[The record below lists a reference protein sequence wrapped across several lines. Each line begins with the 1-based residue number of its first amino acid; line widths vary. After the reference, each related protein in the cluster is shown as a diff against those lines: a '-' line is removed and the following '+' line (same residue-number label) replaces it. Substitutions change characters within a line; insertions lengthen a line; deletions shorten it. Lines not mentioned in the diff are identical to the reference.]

1 MRLHFDA
8 LAYCFIYFLQTAAS
22 THGRF
27 AARDAPFDQVR
38 EIPDRSHQAADEAE
52 PEKYFHESTFSKHY
66 DGRFA
71 DKQLN
76 YNERR
81 SSLTALMQTYVST
94 MNDIGA
100 ETWIMHGS
108 LLGWYWSRKTLPC
121 DLDIDV
127 MVSEQSIHHLA
138 NYYNMTVHT
147 FSLTSNTEDGENRS
161 SSYMLEIN
169 PHYTNSTL
177 DSVNKIDARWIDTST
192 GVFIDITTLRRNS
205 TAQALG
211 FPDAMMVKDT
221 HHYNYD
227 DIFPLRHSIF
237 EGYPVQIPYAYAELL
252 MEEYGAKALS
262 EVYFQNH
269 RFDPGRGEWVALSCK
284 DFGTCGNYRNPVD
297 GVNLPVSSGKRDQDE
312 AAALSQLG
320 AAEHAEPSSGAQM
333 GDSLPLSRLID
344 QRPRS
349 SRRWQA

>member
-1 MRLHFDA
+1 MRLHFGVLSCYLLSLQRTVA
-8 LAYCFIYFLQTAAS
+8 SSNGRLAT
-22 THGRF
+22 
-27 AARDAPFDQVR
+27 RDAPFDQVR
-38 EIPDRSHQAADEAE
+38 EIPDRSHQDADEDE
-52 PEKYFHESTFSKHY
+52 PEKYFHESTFSQHY

-76 YNERR
+76 YDERR

-108 LLGWYWSRKTLPC
+108 LLGWYWSRKTLPW

-177 DSVNKIDARWIDTST
+177 DSASSSTSRLSAAT
-192 GVFIDITTLRRNS
+192 PQPKPSATQT
-205 TAQALG
+205 
-211 FPDAMMVKDT
+211 PCVKDT

-227 DIFPLRHSIF
+227 DIFPLRHSTF

-262 EVYFQNH
+262 DVYFQNH
-269 RFDPGRGEWVALSCK
+269 RFDLGRGEWVALSCE
-284 DFGTCGNYRNPVD
+284 DFGTCENFRIPVD
-297 GVNLPVSSGKRDQDE
+297 GVNLPASSGERDEDE
-312 AAALSQLG
+312 DAAPLP
-320 AAEHAEPSSGAQM
+320 HAPA
-333 GDSLPLSRLID
+333 
-344 QRPRS
+344 
-349 SRRWQA
+349 

>member
-1 MRLHFDA
+1 MRLRFGA
-8 LAYCFIYFLQTAAS
+8 LAYSFVFFLRTAAS

-27 AARDAPFDQVR
+27 ATRDAPFDQVR
-38 EIPDRSHQAADEAE
+38 EIPERSHQDADEDE
-52 PEKYFHESTFSKHY
+52 PEKYFHESTFSMHY

-108 LLGWYWSRKTLPC
+108 LLGWYWSRKTLPW

-147 FSLTSNTEDGENRS
+147 FSLRDSASDSTDDENRS

-177 DSVNKIDARWIDTST
+177 DSVNRIDPRWIDTST
-192 GVFIDITTLRRNS
+192 GLFIDITTLRRNS

-227 DIFPLRHSIF
+227 DIFPLRQSVF
-237 EGYPVQIPYAYAELL
+237 EGYPVQVPYAYPELL

-269 RFDPGRGEWVALSCK
+269 RFDPGRGEWVALRYAEFVRLR
-284 DFGTCGNYRNPVD
+284 DD
-297 GVNLPVSSGKRDQDE
+297 GVVFDAKFWDAGS
-312 AAALSQLG
+312 
-320 AAEHAEPSSGAQM
+320 M
-333 GDSLPLSRLID
+333 
-344 QRPRS
+344 
-349 SRRWQA
+349 WV